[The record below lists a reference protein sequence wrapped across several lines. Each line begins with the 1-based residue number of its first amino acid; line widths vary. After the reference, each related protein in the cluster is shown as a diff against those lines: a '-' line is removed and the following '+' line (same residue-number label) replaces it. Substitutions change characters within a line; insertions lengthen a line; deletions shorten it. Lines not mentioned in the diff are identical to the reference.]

1 MKVFVVTGWR
11 ELNDGI
17 RNPGGPLVFRKRGA
31 AEEAV
36 RKEYEKLRQENADG
50 LSQESL
56 DSWDAI
62 DQPPNSV
69 GARFMTDDGDVYDW
83 TIDEIEVDQE
93 GVCLS

>member
-1 MKVFVVTGWR
+1 MKVFVVTGWS
-11 ELNDGI
+11 ELHNGI
-17 RNPGGPLVFRKRGA
+17 REPGDPLVFRKRGA

-56 DSWDAI
+56 DSGDAS
-62 DQPPNSV
+62 DRPPDPI
-69 GARFMTDDGDVYDW
+69 GAGFTTEFGDIYDW
-83 TIDEIEVDQE
+83 TIYELEVDQE